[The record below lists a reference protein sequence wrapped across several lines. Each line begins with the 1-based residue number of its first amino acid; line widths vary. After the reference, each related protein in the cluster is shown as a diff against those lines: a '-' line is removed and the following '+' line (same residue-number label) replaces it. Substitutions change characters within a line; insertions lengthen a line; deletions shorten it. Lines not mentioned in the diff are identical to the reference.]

1 MIFNNFYNENAWHKF
16 QINLKILTFFEQVF
30 HVQRSSIEI
39 FVKKKKF
46 NVKFKIL

>member
-1 MIFNNFYNENAWHKF
+1 MIFNHFCKENEWHKF
-16 QINLKILTFFEQVF
+16 KINLKILTFFEHVF
-30 HVQRSSIEI
+30 HVQRSSIVI